1 MEGSSSDM
9 TKSEFKKLLERGRKA
24 HIKAELITNELFDK
38 LEQDMGLRTSIL
50 SDIPSNAE
58 NADNLEEA
66 IHCYMQ
72 YGEYDPDLLWDELI
86 MGNAAHS

>member
-1 MEGSSSDM
+1 MEESDCDM

-50 SDIPSNAE
+50 SDIPSNSE
-58 NADNLEEA
+58 NADNLKEA
-66 IHCYMQ
+66 IQCYMQ
-72 YGEYDPDLLWDELI
+72 YGEYDSDLLWDELI

>member
-1 MEGSSSDM
+1 MKGNSGDM

-38 LEQDMGLRTSIL
+38 LEQDMGLRTSVL
-50 SDIPSNAE
+50 SDIPSNAD

-66 IHCYMQ
+66 I
-72 YGEYDPDLLWDELI
+72 
-86 MGNAAHS
+86 

>member
-1 MEGSSSDM
+1 
-9 TKSEFKKLLERGRKA
+9 
-24 HIKAELITNELFDK
+24 
-38 LEQDMGLRTSIL
+38 MGLRTSIL